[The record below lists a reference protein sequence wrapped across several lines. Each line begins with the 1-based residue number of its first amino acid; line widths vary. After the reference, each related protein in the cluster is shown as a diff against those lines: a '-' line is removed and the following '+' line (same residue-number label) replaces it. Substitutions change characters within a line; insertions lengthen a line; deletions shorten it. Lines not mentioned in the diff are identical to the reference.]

1 MRGVKAHAYWTTGP
15 GQGEIRPV
23 TLSPPAPDEVMV
35 RTHYSAISRGTES
48 LVHQHA
54 VPESIRTS
62 MRAPFQEGD
71 LPGPVKYGY
80 LTAGVVEEGPPD
92 LLGQRVFCLHPHQ
105 TRFVVPAGAVVP
117 IPDDVPTPRALL
129 AGAVETAINGL
140 WDAAPRIGDRVAV
153 VGLGMIGGSA
163 AALLARFPLGRLQAV
178 DVDPERAALAAQLG
192 VDLVSPD
199 QATGDCDVVLH
210 CSATEAGL
218 ATALQLAGDDADVVE
233 LSWYGSR
240 TPRVPLGEAFHARR
254 LTLRSSQVG
263 AVSTA
268 RRARRSTTERL
279 ALALQTLADPRFD
292 ALLSGTSDFAE
303 LPEVI
308 DQIAAG
314 DRAAL
319 CHLIRYPEEEPCS
332 V

>member
-1 MRGVKAHAYWTTGP
+1 
-15 GQGEIRPV
+15 
-23 TLSPPAPDEVMV
+23 V
-35 RTHYSAISRGTES
+35 RTLFSAISRGTET
-48 LVHQHA
+48 LVHRHQ
-54 VPESIRTS
+54 VPETVRDL

-80 LTAGVVEEGPPD
+80 LTAGVVEAGPAQ
-92 LLGQRVFCLHPHQ
+92 LQGQRVFCLHPHQ
-105 TRFVVPAGAVVP
+105 TRFVVPATAVVP

-153 VGLGMIGGSA
+153 VGLGMIGASV

-178 DVDPERAALAAQLG
+178 DVDSGRAGLAAQLG
-192 VDLVSPD
+192 VELVSPD
-199 QATGDCDVVLH
+199 QAAGDCDVVLH

-218 ATALQLAGDDADVVE
+218 ATALDLAGDDAEVVE
-233 LSWYGSR
+233 LSWYGDRAPS
-240 TPRVPLGEAFHARR
+240 VPLGEAFHARR
-254 LTLRSSQVG
+254 LTLRGSQVG
-263 AVSTA
+263 GVSTA
-268 RRARRSTTERL
+268 RRARRSTTDRL
-279 ALALQTLADPRFD
+279 TLALQTLSDPRFD
-292 ALLSGTSDFAE
+292 ALLSGMSDFTE

-314 DRAAL
+314 DRPAL